1 MLKMNIQQQELQDK
15 IQSRNFSIYKMFD
28 PSQRQND
35 VTQNA
40 IFQLAQ
46 QKMLFNKINLNF
58 Y

>member
-1 MLKMNIQQQELQDK
+1 MNIQQQEFQDK

-35 VTQNA
+35 VTQNV